1 MEFQPEWKGRVNQK
15 DQDGCTVLHVVAA
28 YSPGYL
34 IKREWRRHSGGCA
47 LGWRTPGAGEP
58 TQQAITFYLCR
69 PVTGSGS
76 KLPGVNR
83 GGEGRLGAERGW
95 AREGRVAGSVCSVG
109 FTWLLWGR
117 VTPGHGLPVAF
128 VPALI
133 TWSLIA
139 VFYAKSVLQQR

>member
-1 MEFQPEWKGRVNQK
+1 MAAPSCTWSPPTP
-15 DQDGCTVLHVVAA
+15 QDTSSSVSGAATVEGV
-28 YSPGYL
+28 
-34 IKREWRRHSGGCA
+34 

-69 PVTGSGS
+69 PVAGSGG
-76 KLPGVNR
+76 KLPGVKR

-95 AREGRVAGSVCSVG
+95 AREGRVAGSLCSVG

-117 VTPGHGLPVAF
+117 VTPGRGLPVTF

-133 TWSLIA
+133 TWSPIA